1 MSRSNLTPAAEACG
15 AFVVID
21 FETTGMSP
29 QQGARITEVGAVRI
43 VNGRLTEH
51 FQSLV
56 RTGAWVP
63 PFIEQLTGISNAML
77 RGAPPA
83 AEVLPALARFIGSTP
98 LVAHNASFDRRFLD
112 AELAREGL
120 QRTQPMLCSMRVSRR
135 VFPQAPAHKLATL
148 VHWAGLPSDGVCH
161 RALADAQMTAHLWL
175 HIAVTLR
182 ARYGFGELPLRLF
195 ANLQNCPAAQA
206 DGWLR
211 RMAAGL
217 H

>member
-1 MSRSNLTPAAEACG
+1 MPVSNPLPMTAACEE
-15 AFVVID
+15 FVIID

-29 QQGARITEVGAVRI
+29 QQGDRITEVGAVRI
-43 VNGRLTEH
+43 VDGCLTER

-77 RGAPPA
+77 RSAPPA
-83 AEVLPALARFIGSTP
+83 TEVLPALACFIGRTP

-112 AELAREGL
+112 AKLERQGM

-148 VHWAGLPSDGVCH
+148 VHWAGLPSDGVYH

-175 HIAVTLR
+175 HIAATLR

-195 ANLQNCPAAQA
+195 ADLQNCPATQA